1 MIFGYLFI
9 LLLFILVS
17 SEYGWKGSIIFTI
30 IIGFIQDPLRKMVA
44 LDSSYYSQSI
54 LAFFLATVFLLRSK
68 RKNWDFKYMCW
79 TNPKLLTATTLFL
92 YFLGFQAFNSYARFG
107 DGRLTLIGIFFYLVP
122 LLALWVGFQVGV
134 ETKFL
139 RRILTIYTLGS
150 AVIAVTVFMSVIG
163 VDSPLFEE
171 VGAGLDI
178 TLFGKGNSGFWRTSE
193 IAAWHLAAGSCIAII
208 LGVSSRTSL
217 EQALW
222 FLLSVGMAL
231 LATTTGRRKA
241 IGIIVAFVSLYML
254 YYVLNSNQVKVM
266 KALGSLCLVTLFVFG
281 SFGTVFQQ
289 TPSNSEDVDFSR
301 YSERAST
308 FTLDE
313 VNKRLQVQGI
323 SAFLRGI
330 EISGPFGYGLGA
342 GANSGNTGVGE
353 NRATIRSLSYVT
365 EGGGGRI
372 IAEIGIIGAILVL
385 NILLNVLILSFT
397 NIKLGRIWVK
407 QETFVV
413 FLGLLIFIIVN
424 IATFFAAGQV
434 YSDIFIL
441 FILGLSFGAFTAL
454 PVTVANDQ
462 ALGHSD

>member
-30 IIGFIQDPLRKMVA
+30 IIGFIQDPLRKMAA

-92 YFLGFQAFNSYARFG
+92 YFLGFQAINSYARFG